1 VALTYGLGVRCR
13 FAKLRAV
20 SLFGSSD
27 ELLLRKTHRHA
38 PKRFELCRDP
48 IACTG
53 RVDRRH

>member
-1 VALTYGLGVRCR
+1 MALTYRLGVRCR

-27 ELLLRKTHRHA
+27 ELLLRKMHRHA

-48 IACTG
+48 ITCTG